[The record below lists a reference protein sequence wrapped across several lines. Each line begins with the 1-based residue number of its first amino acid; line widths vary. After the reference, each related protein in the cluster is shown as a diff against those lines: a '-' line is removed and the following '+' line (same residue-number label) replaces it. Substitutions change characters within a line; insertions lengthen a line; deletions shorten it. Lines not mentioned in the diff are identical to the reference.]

1 MRKTTTFGD
10 RLRARAVGSLFGLA
24 LLPANAAQDN
34 SHWDHTATSGGLET
48 VCTLFSIDD
57 RAIFSAHCNKV
68 YDDDSVSDIEATFD
82 LSVEVDDAC
91 RDGMSIRVT
100 ASAVFVEGKCTTAER
115 YRSRT
120 VSYSEDLNSMIAWDT
135 GTGTFS
141 WKTGYGPGT

>member
-91 RDGMSIRVT
+91 RTGCPRVT
-100 ASAVFVEGKCTTAER
+100 ASAVFLEGDCTVGNT
-115 YRSRT
+115 T
-120 VSYSEDLNSMIAWDT
+120 VSDSDDLNLMIAWDT
-135 GTGTFS
+135 SAGTFS